1 MPAPRQCT
9 LPTPCD
15 RGYGPMRGCGLCRG
29 NVHGGVVHARGGV
42 ALWRGWG
49 IPLKGAAL
57 GSCQTRPSGDIRL
70 PAPKKTTMELGLPE
84 KNWRWTRTVK
94 NTPDLRLHLTHATCN
109 DLSYLVVTVG
119 CHPSNT
125 LRERETER
133 ES

>member
-84 KNWRWTRTVK
+84 KNWRWTRTVVSVSPMHHERVFSQLIRWSVASQ
-94 NTPDLRLHLTHATCN
+94 NLASRLFLKHHA
-109 DLSYLVVTVG
+109 G
-119 CHPSNT
+119 P
-125 LRERETER
+125 
-133 ES
+133 

>member
-84 KNWRWTRTVK
+84 KNWRWTRTVHRQ
-94 NTPDLRLHLTHATCN
+94 P
-109 DLSYLVVTVG
+109 
-119 CHPSNT
+119 
-125 LRERETER
+125 
-133 ES
+133 

>member
-70 PAPKKTTMELGLPE
+70 PALKKTTMELGLPE
-84 KNWRWTRTVK
+84 NLWRWTRTVTRDRRSVK
-94 NTPDLRLHLTHATCN
+94 NGRGDHEGRPIRSCGA
-109 DLSYLVVTVG
+109 G
-119 CHPSNT
+119 APSS
-125 LRERETER
+125 LPGVLIP
-133 ES
+133 

>member
-84 KNWRWTRTVK
+84 KNWRWTRTV
-94 NTPDLRLHLTHATCN
+94 HL
-109 DLSYLVVTVG
+109 VG
-119 CHPSNT
+119 C
-125 LRERETER
+125 LRSIDGGGNPQKRWSRRRPTTGNR
-133 ES
+133 TPTPGGC

>member
-84 KNWRWTRTVK
+84 KNWRWTRTVGGVAGLDARK
-94 NTPDLRLHLTHATCN
+94 AK
-109 DLSYLVVTVG
+109 G
-119 CHPSNT
+119 G
-125 LRERETER
+125 
-133 ES
+133 